1 MRQADTGR
9 SEAQRDPSNGG
20 DDSKGV
26 VGVDVS
32 KGSHWEIVLD
42 TEGEILL
49 SAASNEEGFSPSYL
63 NVAGK
68 ASILMSRL
76 QRVLYRLRVTVHPT
90 VALVGAPI
98 QFHRRLPGLRQGLR
112 AEVLQLH

>member
-1 MRQADTGR
+1 MEVAI
-9 SEAQRDPSNGG
+9 A
-20 DDSKGV
+20 KAW
-26 VGVDVS
+26 VGVDAS

-90 VALVGAPI
+90 VALVGTPI
-98 QFHRRLPGLRQGLR
+98 QSPRRLPDLRHCLR
-112 AEVLQLH
+112 AEVLQVH